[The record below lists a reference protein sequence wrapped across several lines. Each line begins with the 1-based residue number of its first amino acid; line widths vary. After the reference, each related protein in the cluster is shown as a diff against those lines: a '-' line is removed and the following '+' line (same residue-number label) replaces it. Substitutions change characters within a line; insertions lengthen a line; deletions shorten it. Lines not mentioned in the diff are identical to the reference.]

1 MRYPIFR
8 PTCPYTMKMLWRK
21 RKLMVQRQGE
31 QPNICPD
38 DANEKQREKEK
49 EYMANLAL
57 SPPPPGLLPLP
68 PHPPVRAL
76 VSLFFGRG
84 QTNPETASPFTI
96 QQGSQFG
103 QGVPTVGAGQ
113 CPLR

>member
-8 PTCPYTMKMLWRK
+8 PTCPYTMKMLWGK

-49 EYMANLAL
+49 VYMANLAVT
-57 SPPPPGLLPLP
+57 SSS
-68 PHPPVRAL
+68 RAL
-76 VSLFFGRG
+76 TSTSSSSCWGFGLIILWEG
-84 QTNPETASPFTI
+84 TN
-96 QQGSQFG
+96 
-103 QGVPTVGAGQ
+103 
-113 CPLR
+113 